1 MSQELA
7 RRCLWINRVF
17 MQQTGKP
24 EHETV
29 GEKELQRRLAI
40 LQKDLKVSFDSKYK
54 KINYQLHN
62 HYLRIIQCRSFCGY
76 SLSS

>member
-17 MQQTGKP
+17 VQQIGRP
-24 EHETV
+24 EYESA

-40 LQKDLKVSFDSKYK
+40 LQKDLKVSVYIGS
-54 KINYQLHN
+54 
-62 HYLRIIQCRSFCGY
+62 Y
-76 SLSS
+76 SSTSEI